1 MLASSSISC
10 CCWAKLWAVRRTET
24 EDGMILGLACFSES
38 EGDSRAPADELAHPL
53 VEDLLAVSIEDLAR
67 PMSSVCRG
75 YSFLSST

>member
-1 MLASSSISC
+1 
-10 CCWAKLWAVRRTET
+10 
-24 EDGMILGLACFSES
+24 MILGLACFSES

-53 VEDLLAVSIEDLAR
+53 VEDLLAVFIEDLAR